1 MNHLTCMTSALAL
14 SAAMLLP
21 VKSIAEETAVS
32 DELLTMTRLSPHIGE
47 IDPFFGVIDPFFG
60 VIDPFYGDID
70 PFFGVIDP
78 FFGNINPFYGDI
90 NPFYGTISPFWG
102 DLDPFWGDIN
112 PFYGDIEA
120 FWGDLDPFFGVID
133 PFWGDIG
140 AFWGDIGPFW
150 GDINAFWGDLDPFSK
165 TTASGYDDLVLK
177 LQDLVDRSEAVWG
190 GAILEE
196 TGLSFSDGFAD
207 AVFAKHDIDL
217 THPESI
223 ANLSAGDRSLFFL
236 DWYDGLMAFS
246 GVDQVDHWMPM
257 INWSPSLTQDQGM
270 GERSRIG
277 LLDMTI
283 NKTESFKS
291 NIEFKGG
298 YKGFT
303 EGHGAAV
310 ASLILSP
317 HDGEGIMG
325 IAPSATVLNYNPF
338 DKSNTASWDDVEAGV
353 NKLAKEGASVVNI
366 SLGVAGWTLNSEWA
380 GIFDNAMRSSFKFDP
395 VFVKAAGNEGIVQ
408 TQDIE
413 WNDDDVFDNLI
424 IVGSVNP
431 IGGKSAFSNRPGEAC
446 LVVDGRCDEENKLKY
461 RFMVAP
467 GELILASDGEGGI
480 ARVSGTSFAAPLVS
494 GAITLLHDRWPW
506 FKEYAEE
513 TVDIMF
519 ESARD
524 LGEPGVDSVYGH
536 GLLDVEASQSPLS
549 FDNLVFY
556 QNSSGVGDTKL
567 KTYSST
573 SFKNSM
579 LRSGSLDLWQLD
591 GASVFA
597 MEEIGDTHRDFAI
610 PLSTLV
616 HGETTNFNG
625 NEGRY
630 QRHLY
635 QRLID
640 WANDANFSD
649 IQSYDAPMAVSSDW
663 NLGLTASPLKYADT
677 LTMQEGDLNFRTG
690 IVLQNTEAG
699 FEFRLGSGEGAIALA
714 GQSGFGFYSDYDI
727 ETGGVNPLLGFASGD
742 EYASASF
749 DISQVTSVT
758 FGFTSKDDN
767 HIIQD
772 PLTGQN
778 NKLVDGYDDYRA
790 SAFNVGV
797 DHMISKA
804 FSVSGS
810 YVLLDEETGLL
821 GAQGTGALS
830 LSGGSLS
837 DSVTLGANM
846 RPAED
851 LTVSLSATV
860 GHTRGT
866 RFDNSLLGVGDE
878 GLQTTA
884 FALSAQKKGL
894 FGKEDGLR
902 WTFMQPLHIE
912 SGGIE
917 YSSIQVVDRRTGE
930 LGNVTETWNLNNS
943 NRKLVTEVLYA
954 TPIMNDALE
963 LSLFGE
969 ARFNDDKEEDGS
981 TGWSLGFKLG
991 GRY

>member
-1 MNHLTCMTSALAL
+1 MKHLTCMTSALAL

-21 VKSIAEETAVS
+21 VKAVAEETSGS
-32 DELLTMTRLSPHIGE
+32 DDTLTVTRLSPYFGD
-47 IDPFFGVIDPFFG
+47 IDPFFGVIN
-60 VIDPFYGDID
+60 PFYGDID

-102 DLDPFWGDIN
+102 DIDPFWGDID
-112 PFYGDIEA
+112 PFFGNIEA
-120 FWGDLDPFFGVID
+120 FWGDIDPFFGVID

-140 AFWGDIGPFW
+140 TFWGDIGPVW
-150 GDINAFWGDLDPFSK
+150 GDINASWGALDPFSK
-165 TTASGYDDLVLK
+165 QTAADYDELVAK
-177 LQDLVDRSEAVWG
+177 LQDLVSRSEAVWG
-190 GAILEE
+190 NAIKEK
-196 TGLSFSDGFAD
+196 TRLSFSDGFAD
-207 AVFAKHDIDL
+207 AVFARHGIDL
-217 THPESI
+217 TDPKTI
-223 ANLSAGDRSLFFL
+223 ANLSAADRSLFFL

-283 NKTESFKS
+283 GKTESFKD

-298 YKGFT
+298 YKGGT

-338 DKSNTASWDDVEAGV
+338 DKTNSASWDDVESGI
-353 NKLAKEGASVVNI
+353 NKLAAEGASVINI
-366 SLGVAGWTLNSEWA
+366 SLGVPEWTLHQEWA
-380 GIFDNAMRSSFKFDP
+380 RIFDRAMEKSFKYDT
-395 VFVKAAGNEGIVQ
+395 VLVKAAGNEGITQ

-413 WNDDDVFDNLI
+413 WDNDDVFDNLI
-424 IVGSVNP
+424 LVGSVNP
-431 IGGKSAFSNRPGEAC
+431 IGGISAFSNRPGEAC
-446 LVVDGRCDEENKLKY
+446 LVVDGTCDEEDKLKY

-467 GELILASDGEGGI
+467 GELILVSDGAGGVT
-480 ARVSGTSFAAPLVS
+480 RVSGTSFAAPLVS

-506 FKEYAEE
+506 FKDYAEE

-524 LGEPGVDSVYGH
+524 LGAPGVDSVYGH
-536 GLLDVEASQSPLS
+536 GLLNVEASQSPLS
-549 FDNLVFY
+549 FDSLVFY
-556 QNSSGVGDTKL
+556 QSSSGVGDTKL
-567 KTYSST
+567 KTFSST

-579 LRSGSLDLWQLD
+579 LRSGALDLWQLE

-616 HGETTNFNG
+616 HGETAKFNDTE
-625 NEGRY
+625 NRY

-640 WANDANFSD
+640 WANGTGFSD
-649 IQSYDAPMAVSSDW
+649 MQSYDAPLAVSAGW
-663 NLGLTASPLKYADT
+663 NLGITASPLRYAETTT
-677 LTMQEGDLNFRTG
+677 LAEGDLNFRSG
-690 IVLQNTEAG
+690 IVLQNAEVG
-699 FEFRLGSGEGAIALA
+699 LEVRLGSGDGAIALA
-714 GQSGFGFYSDYDI
+714 GQSGFGFYSDYDV

-749 DISQVTSVT
+749 GISQNTYLT
-758 FGFTSKDDN
+758 LGFTNKDDN
-767 HIIQD
+767 HIVQD

-778 NKLVDGYDDYRA
+778 NKLVDGYGNYRA
-790 SAFNVGV
+790 SAFTAGF
-797 DHMISKA
+797 DHRIFDTLSI
-804 FSVSGS
+804 SGS
-810 YVLLDEETGLL
+810 YVVLNEETGLL

-830 LSGGSLS
+830 LSGGSRS
-837 DSVTLGANM
+837 DSMTLGATV
-846 RPAED
+846 RPTDD
-851 LTVSLSATV
+851 LTVSLSATA

-866 RFDNSLLGVGDE
+866 QFDGSLLGVADD

-884 FALSAQKKGL
+884 FALSAQKTGL

-917 YSSIQVVDRRTGE
+917 YRSIQVVDRRTGE
-930 LGNVTETWNLNNS
+930 LGTVTETWNLNNS
-943 NRKLVTEVLYA
+943 NRKLVSEVLYA
-954 TPIMNDALE
+954 TPIMSDALE

-969 ARFNDDKEEDGS
+969 ARFNDDKEEDGG
-981 TGWSLGFKLG
+981 TGWSLGFNLG
-991 GRY
+991 GRF